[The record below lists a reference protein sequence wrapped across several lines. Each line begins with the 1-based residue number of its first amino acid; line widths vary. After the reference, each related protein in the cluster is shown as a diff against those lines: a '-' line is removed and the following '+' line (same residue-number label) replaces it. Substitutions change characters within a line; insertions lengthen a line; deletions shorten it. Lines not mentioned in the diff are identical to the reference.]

1 MKIQHLI
8 DIVSGVLLAL
18 TLTAC
23 GGGGSPVS
31 SGGSGGA
38 PTVASITVSP
48 ASASIA
54 VGATEQFTATAK
66 DANGNALSGVTFTW
80 ASSSSSVATINSS
93 GLATGVA
100 AGNTNVTASA
110 SGVASSAAALTVTP
124 PPIATITVSPSS
136 ASIAVGATEQF
147 TATAKDANGN
157 TISGVTFTWS
167 SSSTGIATISASGLA
182 TGVAAGSTNIT
193 ASASGVTSPAAA
205 LTVTAPPPSLT
216 ITTTTLPSGTTGG
229 AYSATLQASG
239 GTVPYTWGLSSGT
252 LPTGLTLNAGT
263 GVISGTPTVAGTSN
277 FTVKVTDSET
287 PAVNA
292 TANLSIIVASASLAE
307 LNGQYAFVVSGVDS
321 ALAGSVALD
330 GKGDITSGTEDVA
343 APTTSLSGADLNIV
357 GGTYTVGSDQRGTL
371 RYTDSNGTTFTFA
384 FSLGAI
390 SGGVA
395 TQGQMIEFDSNPL
408 EMSGQLALQSP
419 SAFSLSALSGPFV
432 FALPGW
438 DPSNQMP
445 DVAVGSGTV
454 SAGAISNGLFD
465 SNDAG
470 TVKTAQTFTGSI
482 GSISSDGRALLTLS
496 SSTSKAFIYVVSAG
510 EWFVVIGASPGDNFV
525 VGGEVMPQSTGP
537 FSNASLN
544 GNAILTGQ
552 TEDNG
557 AGPQAMLGLLTF
569 SGTGTFSG
577 EFDQNQDGTVSTQ
590 TGVAGNYSVTS
601 AGNGRFTFSPSGAQT
616 LAGYLVGP
624 NEAVTVN
631 ITSGQI
637 SGFNTFEPQ
646 AAGPFGNSSLNG
658 SFYFGTLPLMS
669 AGAPGSGGGAPPPL
683 NISSGVITFDGS
695 SAYST
700 TLDVNSS
707 GVPTSG
713 LTGSDTYS
721 VASNGRVTTT
731 SGDFIGWMAAPTKL
745 YFLYTAQ
752 GQPATPNPV
761 LWIVQK

>member
-1 MKIQHLI
+1 MKIQHWI
-8 DIVSGVLLAL
+8 GMVSGVLLAL
-18 TLTAC
+18 MLTAC
-23 GGGGSPVS
+23 GGGGSSSGS
-31 SGGSGGA
+31 SGGGGGA
-38 PTVASITVSP
+38 PTVASISVSP

-66 DANGNALSGVTFTW
+66 D
-80 ASSSSSVATINSS
+80 SS
-93 GLATGVA
+93 
-100 AGNTNVTASA
+100 
-110 SGVASSAAALTVTP
+110 
-124 PPIATITVSPSS
+124 
-136 ASIAVGATEQF
+136 
-147 TATAKDANGN
+147 GN

-167 SSSTGIATISASGLA
+167 SSSTGIATISTSGLA
-182 TGVAAGSTNIT
+182 TGVAPGSTNIT

-205 LTVTAPPPSLT
+205 LTVTAPPPNLA
-216 ITTTTLPSGTTGG
+216 ITTTTLPNGTTGS

-239 GTVPYTWGLSSGT
+239 GTAPYTWSLSSGT
-252 LPTGLTLNAGT
+252 LPTGLTLNANT

-287 PAVNA
+287 PAVST
-292 TANLSIIVASASLAE
+292 TANLSIIVGSASLAE
-307 LNGQYAFVVSGVDS
+307 LNGQYAFVVSGFDS
-321 ALAGSVALD
+321 ALAGSITLD
-330 GKGDITSGTEDVA
+330 GKGNITGGTEDVA

-390 SGGVA
+390 SSGVA

-408 EMSGQLALQSP
+408 EMSGQLALQDP
-419 SAFSLSALSGPFV
+419 TAFSLSALSGPFIME
-432 FALPGW
+432 LPGW

-445 DVAVGSGTV
+445 DVVVGSGTV

-465 SNDAG
+465 SNDDG

-482 GSISSDGRALLTLS
+482 GSISSDGRALLTFTS
-496 SSTSKAFIYVVSAG
+496 ATSKAFIYVVSAG

-525 VGGEVMPQSTGP
+525 VGGEVMQQSTGP

-544 GNAILTGQ
+544 GNAIFTGQ

-557 AGPQAMLGLLTF
+557 AGPQAMLGLFTF

-601 AGNGRFTFSPSGAQT
+601 AANGRFTFSPSGLQT

-646 AAGPFGNSSLNG
+646 SAGPFSNASLNG

-669 AGAPGSGGGAPPPL
+669 AGAPGSGGGAAPPL
-683 NISSGVITFDGS
+683 NISSGVIAFDGS
-695 SAYST
+695 SGYST

-713 LTGSDTYS
+713 LAGSDTYS

-731 SGDFIGWMAAPTKL
+731 TGDFIGWMVAPNKL

-752 GQPATPNPV
+752 GQPATPNPT
-761 LWIVQK
+761 LFIIQQ